1 MLKTSYLS
9 GCRVFPHPACFSVI
23 VSLGAMAVQSERFS
37 ESGTLTVSN
46 PETGGSVRDIL
57 SLAEAQKVL
66 FSEKLNWAD
75 LTAVDLAGGEKMSI
89 FLISFCFPAVAG
101 ICK

>member
-1 MLKTSYLS
+1 
-9 GCRVFPHPACFSVI
+9 
-23 VSLGAMAVQSERFS
+23 MAVQSEEFS

-66 FSEKLNWAD
+66 FSEKLSWAD
-75 LTAVDLAGGEKMSI
+75 LIGA
-89 FLISFCFPAVAG
+89 AVAE
-101 ICK
+101 IYK